1 MNSDDTVEF
10 RLRRLQT
17 EIESLRAERAVVILI
32 LNRAAD
38 LVHQV
43 SVGEKNPDILPTA
56 IELLRDAKRLLAVN
70 GGS

>member
-10 RLRRLQT
+10 RLRQLRT
-17 EIESLRAERAVVILI
+17 EIESLRADRAAVILI

-43 SVGEKNPDILPTA
+43 SVGEKNPDSRHAT
-56 IELLRDAKRLLAVN
+56 DAH
-70 GGS
+70 